1 MNISPE
7 QMKEIVDLVVQ
18 EDEWKKKDEKRKKE
32 EQQKLEPDRSN

>member
-1 MNISPE
+1 
-7 QMKEIVDLVVQ
+7 MKEIVDLVVQ